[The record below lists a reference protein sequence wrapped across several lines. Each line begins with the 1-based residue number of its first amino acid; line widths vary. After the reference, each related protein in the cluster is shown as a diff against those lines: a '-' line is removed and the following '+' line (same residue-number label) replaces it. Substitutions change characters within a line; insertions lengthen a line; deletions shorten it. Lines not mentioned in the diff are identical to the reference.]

1 MRDRKAVARI
11 TGRDIHAAQAKVQ
24 RTKFR
29 NRGGLI
35 AKVFRQQPALLSF
48 VAGLSCNGLPAD
60 RIAFL
65 YDLVTV
71 CVQAVNEAGGAPVV
85 NWSEPIGEDSRR
97 QSALSD
103 FALLH
108 VRDFLSGR
116 GAHNSD
122 SVFVQA
128 AVSIVQ
134 RVTGHAPL

>member
-1 MRDRKAVARI
+1 MRDQKAVARI

-24 RTKFR
+24 RTKVR

-48 VAGLSCNGLPAD
+48 VAGLSYNGLPSD

-71 CVQAVNEAGGAPVV
+71 CVQAVNEAARTPAETC
-85 NWSEPIGEDSRR
+85 SEPIGEGSRR

-103 FALLH
+103 FALLQ
-108 VRDFLSGR
+108 VRDFLAAR
-116 GAHNSD
+116 GKHSSD
-122 SVFVQA
+122 AVFVQA
-128 AVSIVQ
+128 AEAIVQ
-134 RVTGHAPL
+134 RVQASIL